1 MLDIL
6 DNFLENSFVPIY
18 GITLIVAMYRYPK
31 YFDTTLKYIPILILY
46 TFLNDLLGDLI
57 YKYDAFSLTVNLL
70 YNDYYFVIYNIY
82 NIVFFAYFVFLFFQ
96 HIESLRCK
104 KVIRLIGL
112 LFLVVSLVN
121 PLFQNFFL
129 EYQYPTFFTGSILLI
144 FCISRYLYED
154 YKERV
159 AGVKEKNI
167 LFFLGWGLLIY
178 HISYLPIKGIRF
190 YNGITGNLEAPL
202 LRRVHLILILVMYT
216 LFIVGFLK
224 MKKRLVR
231 LS

>member
-1 MLDIL
+1 M
-6 DNFLENSFVPIY
+6 V
-18 GITLIVAMYRYPK
+18 
-31 YFDTTLKYIPILILY
+31 
-46 TFLNDLLGDLI
+46 
-57 YKYDAFSLTVNLL
+57 
-70 YNDYYFVIYNIY
+70 
-82 NIVFFAYFVFLFFQ
+82 
-96 HIESLRCK
+96 
-104 KVIRLIGL
+104 
-112 LFLVVSLVN
+112 FLVVSLVN

-167 LFFLGWGLLIY
+167 LFFLGWGGLLIY
-178 HISYLPIKGIRF
+178 HISYLPIKAIRF

>member
-1 MLDIL
+1 MLAGI
-6 DNFLENSFVPIY
+6 DNFLENSFIPIY
-18 GITLIVAMYRYPK
+18 GITLIIAMYRYPK
-31 YFDTTLKYIPILILY
+31 YFETSLKYIPILILY

-57 YKYDAFSLTVNLL
+57 YKYDAFSLTVNSL
-70 YNDYYFVIYNIY
+70 YNDYYYVIYNIY
-82 NIVFFAYFVFLFFQ
+82 NIVFFIYFVFLFYH
-96 HIESLRCK
+96 HIENLACK
-104 KVIRLIGL
+104 KVIKYIGL
-112 LFLVVSLVN
+112 GFLVVSLIN

-154 YKERV
+154 FQERK
-159 AGVKEKNI
+159 AGVKKKNI
-167 LFFLGWGLLIY
+167 LFYLGWGLLIY
-178 HISYLPIKGIRF
+178 HVCYLPIKLTRF
-190 YNGITGNLEAPL
+190 YNGITDNLEAPF
-202 LRRVHLILILVMYT
+202 LRRIHLILILIMYT

>member
-178 HISYLPIKGIRF
+178 HISYLPIKAIRF